1 MIKKERKTLHLIKKH
16 FAFSEMVLLDTD
28 HCVMISDDV
37 SIPFPYNDMDGI
49 IRSLAKKD
57 LLVLSDH
64 PLQTYFSLTYE
75 GYNRFLILADNFRT
89 SFFTKWIPGF
99 ISGVITAVVAE
110 LIIFLA
116 LHSSLLSGIQ

>member
-16 FAFSEMVLLDTD
+16 FGLSDPVLLDPD
-28 HCVMISDDV
+28 NRLMISGEISV
-37 SIPFPYNDMDGI
+37 PFPYDDMDGI

-110 LIIFLA
+110 LIIFLI